1 MDFEGEEVNSESESG
16 EDSDDESEGEGMELT
31 TPVQPQG
38 EGVTQA
44 EAAKQ
49 SRAEKKA
56 RKALLKLGLKPV
68 PGIARVTVRKAKN
81 ILFVIARPEVYKNP
95 SSDTYIVFGEVKI
108 EDMAQQPQRIA
119 AERFAQKEPTATA
132 GKEPGKT
139 TPTVEPVEES
149 DEEVDEEGIEGKDI
163 ELVMQQANVS
173 RSKAVKAL
181 RNNKNDIVNAIM
193 ELTM

>member
-95 SSDTYIVFGEVKI
+95 SSDTYIVFGEVKVRMYLMCVNSMCGRKCHCLHSLHGDFILPTHFRNLCI
-108 EDMAQQPQRIA
+108 E
-119 AERFAQKEPTATA
+119 
-132 GKEPGKT
+132 
-139 TPTVEPVEES
+139 VH
-149 DEEVDEEGIEGKDI
+149 
-163 ELVMQQANVS
+163 LVHF
-173 RSKAVKAL
+173 
-181 RNNKNDIVNAIM
+181 
-193 ELTM
+193 

>member
-1 MDFEGEEVNSESESG
+1 MHVYIILNSACWKISVQEPYSIRNSVFIHFTVCTYCNIIIPICSIVVNSESESG

-95 SSDTYIVFGEVKI
+95 SSDTYIVFGEVKVRMYLMCVNSMYSRKCHCLHSLHGDFI
-108 EDMAQQPQRIA
+108 L
-119 AERFAQKEPTATA
+119 PTHFRQFVYLSTL
-132 GKEPGKT
+132 G
-139 TPTVEPVEES
+139 S
-149 DEEVDEEGIEGKDI
+149 ILI
-163 ELVMQQANVS
+163 
-173 RSKAVKAL
+173 
-181 RNNKNDIVNAIM
+181 
-193 ELTM
+193 